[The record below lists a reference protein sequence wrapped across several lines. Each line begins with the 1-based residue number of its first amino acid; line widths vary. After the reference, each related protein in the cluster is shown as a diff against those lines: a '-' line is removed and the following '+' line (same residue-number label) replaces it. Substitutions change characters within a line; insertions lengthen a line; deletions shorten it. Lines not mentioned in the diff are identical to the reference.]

1 VTNVET
7 VITDVEIVI
16 VYDGICLC
24 CERDRDVT
32 SSYINAKANVTC
44 DEC

>member
-24 CERDRDVT
+24 CERDVKLYKRE
-32 SSYINAKANVTC
+32 SKCNV
-44 DEC
+44 

>member
-7 VITDVEIVI
+7 VITNVEIVI

-24 CERDRDVT
+24 CERDVT